1 MVYDFIFISN
11 SFILESKGFL
21 IVGGY
26 GRGKKELDLID
37 LVERKWSMNEAV
49 KFLEGFKVRKRVRY
63 LNFKTQ
69 VGIIWGGKK
78 KKKKSPWGDLPDGD
92 KPWDQL
98 GWGSACYSYCLRRWS
113 KWQY

>member
-37 LVERKWSMNEAV
+37 LVERK
-49 KFLEGFKVRKRVRY
+49 
-63 LNFKTQ
+63 
-69 VGIIWGGKK
+69 
-78 KKKKSPWGDLPDGD
+78 
-92 KPWDQL
+92 
-98 GWGSACYSYCLRRWS
+98 
-113 KWQY
+113 